1 MTMITVKIK
10 EASIIKQEL
19 DRLISEKSY
28 DQMSNYEKKNITIY
42 LYLCVEQRKLQKY
55 TQTQS

>member
-1 MTMITVKIK
+1 MSTVKIK

-28 DQMSNYEKKNITIY
+28 DQMSNYEKKGSCNIST
-42 LYLCVEQRKLQKY
+42 LF
-55 TQTQS
+55 